1 MINLDKM
8 IISRHARKQI
18 KWRRITEEEVGGVI
32 SNPDRLEDAI
42 KGRKNAFKLIGQ
54 RLLKITYTVENDGII
69 VITAMVKKER
79 NHENRI

>member
-1 MINLDKM
+1 LDKM

-18 KWRRITEEEVGGVI
+18 KWRRITEKEAGEVI
-32 SNPDRLEDAI
+32 SNPDRVEDAI

-54 RLLKITYTVENDGII
+54 RLLKITYTVENDSII
-69 VITAMVKKER
+69 IITAMVRKEK

>member
-18 KWRRITEEEVGGVI
+18 KWRRITEKEVGEVI

-42 KGRKNAFKLIGQ
+42 KGRKNAFKLIGR
-54 RLLKITYTVENDGII
+54 RLLKITYTVETDGII
-69 VITAMVKKER
+69 IITAMVKKER